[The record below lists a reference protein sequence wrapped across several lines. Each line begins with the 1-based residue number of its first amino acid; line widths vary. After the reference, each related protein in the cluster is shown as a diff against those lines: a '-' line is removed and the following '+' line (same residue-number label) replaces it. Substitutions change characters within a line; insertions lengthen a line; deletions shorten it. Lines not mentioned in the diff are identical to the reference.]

1 MHGELD
7 QVLQDFLIESQEN
20 LERLE
25 RELMELEQEP
35 DNDELI
41 RSVFRIIHS
50 IKGNARFLNL
60 IALDRLAHRTE
71 DVLAKLRDHS
81 LLLNAEVSTVLLGS
95 VDIIKS
101 MLLHLKNN
109 RTEGDFE
116 LDEILRELSSFI
128 GDSAGNTEKDAERA
142 AEPVA
147 AGDAEIADDEAPI
160 AVVSNAAASA
170 VTEGRTKDIWEAPG
184 EEAQSPADSGKNALP
199 DTEESRIHVDVGLL
213 DHLMNLTG
221 ELVLARNRVLQCS
234 SSKTLDADVVRDVA
248 QHLHGVVS
256 DFQELMLKT
265 RMQPVRHVFGLLP
278 RLVQDLSRTSG
289 KDVDLRLDGQDTEL
303 DRTLLEAIKDP
314 LLHIVRN
321 AVDHGIE
328 LPEIRREKGK
338 PKHGVVALRAYHEG
352 GYVHIDVTNDGAE
365 MDRDRIKAKAIAEDI
380 ITAEQGKSMSDR
392 DVLQLIFRPGFS
404 TSETVTNVSGRGV
417 GMDVVKRNVDRIGG
431 IIEVRSDARHGTTV
445 QLRLPITL
453 AIVPVLMV
461 HGGEQRF
468 AIPQVHLEE
477 LITVS
482 EYDDKQIGIERISG
496 AEVFRLRGELIP
508 VLRLR
513 EALQLPDSETASEL
527 DLVVVSAGIVRF
539 GIVVDEVGDTEEIVV
554 KPLSHH
560 VKEIA
565 CYEGATI
572 MGDGD
577 VALILNV
584 SGLFATANVS
594 VDDINML
601 AAEEDFQAE
610 HEAADLSGEQRQT
623 IVLFQAGKGE
633 YYGVPLAFVL
643 RLEDLYASQIERSGG
658 REVLQY
664 RSTVLPLMRLEPYL
678 NIEAEPDGELL
689 SMIVFSV
696 EKQIGLVVK
705 EIQNTMEISTQID
718 TETFNQKGIL
728 GSTVIEG
735 HSVLILDIHGL
746 IEMAYPAWYKRF
758 FVSTL
763 NEEDRRKIRI
773 LLVEDSPFFMNI
785 EKSYLQ
791 SAGYQVLTAEHGKQA
806 LEVLETSTV
815 DAVVTDIDMPYCNGF
830 ELTQAIRAR
839 EYWAHLPVMAVTS
852 LSADEDRKRGQHVGI
867 DEYQVKLD
875 REDVL
880 RALEALIIKKRK
892 SRQT

>member
-1 MHGELD
+1 MNGELD
-7 QVLQDFLIESQEN
+7 QILQDFLVESHEN
-20 LERLE
+20 LDRLE
-25 RELMELEQEP
+25 RELVELEQDP

-60 IALDRLAHRTE
+60 TALDRLAHHTE
-71 DVLAKLRDHS
+71 DLLAKIRDHS
-81 LLLNAEVSTVLLGS
+81 LDLNTEMSTLLLRS
-95 VDIIKS
+95 VDMIKS
-101 MLLHLKNN
+101 MLVHLKSNG
-109 RTEGDFE
+109 TEGEFE
-116 LDEILRELSSFI
+116 LDGILHELSVIVDGPS
-128 GDSAGNTEKDAERA
+128 DSVEENS
-142 AEPVA
+142 
-147 AGDAEIADDEAPI
+147 EIAESPPI
-160 AVVSNAAASA
+160 VEPAEVVEPSETPDLTRYATTNA
-170 VTEGRTKDIWEAPG
+170 
-184 EEAQSPADSGKNALP
+184 EETRL
-199 DTEESRIHVDVGLL
+199 HVDVSLL

-221 ELVLARNRVLQCS
+221 ELVLARNRVVQCGS
-234 SSKTLDADVVRDVA
+234 SETIEPQVVRDVA

-278 RLVQDLSRTSG
+278 RLVQDLAQTSG
-289 KDVDLRLDGQDTEL
+289 KDVDLRLDGQDTEM

-328 LPEIRREKGK
+328 LPDIRRKLDK
-338 PKHGVVALRAYHEG
+338 PKLGVIALRAYHEG

-365 MDRDRIKAKAIAEDI
+365 MDRDRIKAKAIAEGL
-380 ITAEQGKSMSDR
+380 ITAEKAKTMSDR
-392 DVLQLIFRPGFS
+392 DVLHLIFRPGFS
-404 TSETVTNVSGRGV
+404 TSEIVTNVSGRGV
-417 GMDVVKRNVDRIGG
+417 GMDVVKRNLDRIGG
-431 IIEVRSDARHGTTV
+431 MIEIRSDAQHGTMV
-445 QLRLPITL
+445 RLRIPITL

-461 HGGEQRF
+461 HAGDQRF

-477 LITVS
+477 LITFS
-482 EYDDKQIGIERISG
+482 AHDDKHIGIERISG
-496 AEVFRLRGELIP
+496 AEVFRLRGELLP
-508 VLRLR
+508 VLRLN
-513 EALQLPDSETASEL
+513 EALELPTSTTQGNGSEL
-527 DLVVVSAGIVRF
+527 DIVVVSAGTIRY
-539 GIVVDEVGDTEEIVV
+539 GIVVDKVGDTEEIVV

-560 VKEIA
+560 VKKIA
-565 CYEGATI
+565 CYDGATI

-577 VALILNV
+577 VALILNLH
-584 SGLFATANVS
+584 GLFATADVS
-594 VDDINML
+594 LDEVKKASQMEGSQVEQDVSGV
-601 AAEEDFQAE
+601 
-610 HEAADLSGEQRQT
+610 SGEQRQT
-623 IVLFQAGKGE
+623 IVLFQAGTGE

-643 RLEDLYASQIERSGG
+643 RLEDVYVAQIERSGG

-664 RSTVLPLMRLEPYL
+664 RGSVLPLMRLEPYL
-678 NIEAEPDGELL
+678 NIDAEPDGELM

-705 EIQNTMEISTQID
+705 EILNTMEISTQID

-735 HSVLILDIHGL
+735 HAVMILDIHGL

-758 FVSTL
+758 FVSSLT
-763 NEEDRRKIRI
+763 EEERRQTRI

-806 LEVLETSTV
+806 LEILETATV

-830 ELTQAIRAR
+830 ELTEAIRAR

-852 LSADEDRKRGQHVGI
+852 LSADDDRKRGQQVGI

-880 RALEALIIKKRK
+880 RALETLIVKKRK
-892 SRQT
+892 SRLTHQA